1 MNILVLRF
9 FHLIYTIPMNTERYE
24 TLNKIL
30 EQILAT
36 LIMKYQPEKVI
47 LFGSMATGDVGEWSD
62 LDLVI
67 IKNTSLPFMKR
78 LKEVALLCMAPVSV
92 DYLVYTPE
100 EFNEMIKQ
108 NHHFILNEIISRGK
122 VLYERQPAPAM
133 A

>member
-1 MNILVLRF
+1 M
-9 FHLIYTIPMNTERYE
+9 HTERYE
-24 TLNKIL
+24 TLNKTL

-36 LIMKYQPEKVI
+36 LIVKYQPEKII
-47 LFGSMATGDVGEWSD
+47 LFGSMVTGDVGEWSD

-67 IKNTSLPFMKR
+67 IKDTSLPFMKR
-78 LKEVALLCMAPVSV
+78 LKEVALLCGAPVSV

-108 NHHFILNEIISRGK
+108 NNHFILNEIVNGGK
-122 VLYERQPAPAM
+122 VIYERQPAPAV

>member
-1 MNILVLRF
+1 M
-9 FHLIYTIPMNTERYE
+9 HTERYK
-24 TLNKIL
+24 TLNKTL

-36 LIMKYQPEKVI
+36 LITKYQPEKII

-78 LKEVALLCMAPVSV
+78 LKEVALLCRAPVSV

-108 NHHFILNEIISRGK
+108 NNHFILNEIIDQGK
-122 VLYERQPAPAM
+122 VVYEHQPAPAV

>member
-1 MNILVLRF
+1 M
-9 FHLIYTIPMNTERYE
+9 HTERYA
-24 TLNKIL
+24 TLNKTL

-36 LIMKYQPEKVI
+36 LIMQYQPEKVI

-78 LKEVALLCMAPVSV
+78 LKEVALLCMAPVGV
-92 DYLVYTPE
+92 NYLVYTPE
-100 EFNEMIKQ
+100 EFDQMAEQ
-108 NHHFILNEIISRGK
+108 NNHFILNEVIGRGK
-122 VLYERQPAPAM
+122 VVYERQPAPAM